1 MSDPRIPLR
10 DPWFA
15 GILAFLLPGAGHLY
29 QRRFFKAA
37 IYAVCIWGTFLFG
50 MSMAEWKAVYYS
62 QTPGKRNFG
71 YLAQAGVGLPGI
83 LAYVQSNR
91 YYKPQNDDVLKLN
104 EPLSA
109 DFTGEIVQRQ
119 NGEDVSLGRA
129 TGRIDFGTD
138 MRGTLRGTLEDG
150 GTVDLELGGGFQ
162 LDRRI
167 AGDPRRG
174 LTVSIIGNPDYED
187 ARLVGSIPRPL
198 TNWFTAPLEESEE
211 QRLHKTLGRRF
222 ELALVYTWIAG
233 LLNILVVWDALEGP
247 AYGYGDEEESPGGE
261 PGSPEGQKQSG
272 DASSSA
278 ATGSP
283 PPQMAETAS
292 TPPASNPGSGN

>member
-71 YLAQAGVGLPGI
+71 YLAQAGFGLPGI

-104 EPLSA
+104 DPLSA
-109 DFTGEIVQRQ
+109 EFDGEIVQRQ
-119 NGEDVSLGRA
+119 NGEDVTLGQVRGQI
-129 TGRIDFGTD
+129 TFGTD
-138 MRGTLRGTLEDG
+138 MRGTFRGTTVEG
-150 GTVDLELGGGFQ
+150 QTVDLELGGGFH
-162 LDRRI
+162 LDRPI
-167 AGDPRRG
+167 AGNPQRG
-174 LTVSIIGNPDYED
+174 LTVSIIGNSEYED

-198 TNWFTAPLEESEE
+198 TNWLTAPLEEAEE

-261 PGSPEGQKQSG
+261 PGSPEGQKQPE
-272 DASSSA
+272 DTSSPA
-278 ATGSP
+278 ATDSP
-283 PPQMAETAS
+283 PELAETAS